1 MEINNIF
8 KASSVEL
15 AIKAGLEQ
23 LNLSEEEAEIE
34 VISAGGIFSKA
45 QVKISAKELEA
56 PKTKKVEEKEEN
68 EEELEVSKTESF
80 VEMYEK
86 RERNEK
92 QRKESQKSNYE
103 RRERSENTE
112 RERFDSEE
120 KKIGKEFLEG
130 ILSYMPAQA
139 RVDAKQFK
147 EELCFYIGGEEA
159 SYFIGHRG
167 ETLDAIQYLV
177 SQFVNKNKNGTD
189 MIRVTVDAD
198 FYRERRKKTLTAL
211 ANKLAKNAFAGKK
224 EIALEPM
231 NSYERRIIH
240 FALQDNEECT
250 TRSDGEG
257 KERHIVIVPKCEIIS
272 YGLASDFRK
281 KGPTRTKSYGYE
293 KRKF

>member
-15 AIKAGLEQ
+15 AIKAGLED
-23 LNLSEEEAEIE
+23 LNLNEEDADIE

-45 QVKISAKELEA
+45 QVKISAKEIIIEE
-56 PKTKKVEEKEEN
+56 VEEIEEVV
-68 EEELEVSKTESF
+68 LEVSKTESF
-80 VEMYEK
+80 RESYEK
-86 RERNEK
+86 RERS
-92 QRKESQKSNYE
+92 ESQKRDNYGKE
-103 RRERSENTE
+103 RKQNDE
-112 RERFDSEE
+112 RERIESEE
-120 KKIGKEFLEG
+120 KKIGKAFLEG

-139 RVDAKQFK
+139 RVDAKQFND
-147 EELCFYIGGEEA
+147 ELCFYIGGTEA

-177 SQFVNKNKNGTD
+177 SQYVNKNKTSPD

-198 FYRERRKKTLTAL
+198 FYRERRKKTLTSL
-211 ANKLAKNAFAGKK
+211 ANKLAKNAFTGKK

-250 TRSDGEG
+250 TRSEGEG
-257 KERHIVIVPKCEIIS
+257 KDRHVVIVPKCEIIS

-281 KGPTRTKSYGYE
+281 KGPARTKSYGYD
-293 KRKF
+293 RKKF